1 VCADVLCAPRTCDRT
16 TKWACLRRFGADRST
31 LDRLTSGAVKTTS
44 LLLTVLP
51 LTLFV
56 GCAAPADGTD
66 TTATGSDDIVGGIE
80 ATPGVWEAVQVQKG
94 GRLICG
100 GTLIAP
106 QWVLT
111 AAHCVT
117 QPTAVNGGFSG
128 IAIGRH
134 KLSGVDGEVIPV
146 DRAFRHENYNRPVRS
161 DNDIALIHLTRP
173 AAATAKIVNLIA
185 PAELSLLST
194 ATTEGK
200 KSTVVGWGTTR
211 EGGSVSDVLRQ
222 VDVPLI
228 TNASCKAQP
237 QYSGVTDNMICAAD
251 LNAGGI
257 DSCQGDSG
265 GPIYIQVPGAATP
278 GDANPPAPKWVQI
291 GLTSWGI
298 GCARAHAPG
307 VYTRVG
313 NYLGWIF
320 TKTEGAAGVN
330 PNPPPTE

>member
-1 VCADVLCAPRTCDRT
+1 L
-16 TKWACLRRFGADRST
+16 
-31 LDRLTSGAVKTTS
+31 
-44 LLLTVLP
+44 
-51 LTLFV
+51 
-56 GCAAPADGTD
+56 
-66 TTATGSDDIVGGIE
+66 
-80 ATPGVWEAVQVQKG
+80 VQKG

-128 IAIGRH
+128 VAIGRH

-146 DRAFRHENYNRPVRS
+146 DRAFRHEKYNTPTQQ
-161 DNDIALIHLTRP
+161 DNDIALIHLSRA
-173 AAATAKIVNLIA
+173 AAATAKKVNLIA
-185 PAELSLLST
+185 PSELSLLAA
-194 ATTEGK
+194 ATTSGK
-200 KSTVVGWGTTR
+200 KSMVVGWGTTR

-222 VDVPLI
+222 VEVPLI
-228 TNASCKAQP
+228 TNATCKAQP
-237 QYSGVTDNMICAAD
+237 QYNTLTDNMICAAD

-265 GPIYIQVPGAATP
+265 GPIYIQVPAAAGA
-278 GDANPPAPKWVQI
+278 PAAKWVQI

-320 TKTEGAAGVN
+320 TKTNGAAGVN
-330 PNPPPTE
+330 PNPTTPAE